1 MSEQT
6 DVRETLHQYALSAP
20 KTSGVYL
27 WRDEK
32 DIVIYVG
39 KAKSLKNRLSSYFA
53 SKRDIKTRILVSRAR
68 RIEYIQTDN
77 EYEAL
82 LLENN
87 LIKKY
92 KPRYNINLKDG
103 KTYPVL
109 KITNERYP
117 RLYRTRRIQN
127 DGARYFGPFPN
138 VPAVDDFLSLVK
150 RTYTLRQCK
159 RLKKREP
166 CLYFHIGRCSAP
178 CADKIAESDYQKE
191 IDEIALLLEGDLKK
205 PLAELTEKMKAA
217 AAAREFEKAARIRD
231 GMQAVQALRG
241 QNSVEDM
248 DPEARDYIGWA
259 AEGALVTFTVFKMRG
274 GKVVGRDLYRTESL
288 KDESE
293 VLPEF
298 LIAYYTDPKQI
309 PPHIFVCAGQEYELA
324 EQWFADRLGVKV
336 TITAIPLEER
346 KQASGTEADTENHT
360 TMSKNSYRTEGRLG
374 TDISKTLPEGAATMD
389 SIQTTAPVVAEKA
402 PIYGDVIY
410 DTVTPDQAATTPTS
424 GSASEVAASKQA
436 AASDSADRLDVS
448 NQTADISDSVNRRSV
463 PDRSMAPRLPP
474 AVLRRHKAA
483 LAMAQFNAKEDAA
496 RRLKELGDFPAL
508 EELQKLLSLDHP
520 PHRIEGFDIA
530 HLHGKYTVASLI
542 SFKDGNPDKK
552 NYRIF
557 RLRTTD
563 GIIDDY
569 ASMRE
574 AVARRYTR
582 LLNEAAELPDLI
594 MIDGGIGQVNAAKAV
609 LDALELD
616 IPLVGLAEKNEELYR
631 PHNNTPIVLP
641 RRSAALR
648 VLQRVRDE
656 THRFANTRNNR
667 LRSKEELH
675 LQFEQLPYIGEKR
688 AARLLRSFS
697 SIEKLAAASVETA
710 AAAARITQTQAEE
723 VIAAARKAAAQS
735 PSL

>member
-1 MSEQT
+1 MSEQA
-6 DVRETLHQYALSAP
+6 DVREALHQYALSAP

-138 VPAVDDFLSLVK
+138 VPAVDDFLSLIK

-178 CADKIAESDYQKE
+178 CADKISETDYRKD

-231 GMQAVQALRG
+231 GMQAVRALRG

-259 AEGALVTFTVFKMRG
+259 AEGALITFTVFKMRG

-288 KDESE
+288 KDEAE

-298 LIAYYTDPKQI
+298 LIAYYTDPKQT

-324 EQWFADRLGVKV
+324 EQWFADKLGVKV

-346 KQASGTEADTENHT
+346 KQAAETDRDTKNRTAVNEHPYTIDNTETAAAE
-360 TMSKNSYRTEGRLG
+360 
-374 TDISKTLPEGAATMD
+374 KTPVYGAA
-389 SIQTTAPVVAEKA
+389 I
-402 PIYGDVIY
+402 
-410 DTVTPDQAATTPTS
+410 
-424 GSASEVAASKQA
+424 
-436 AASDSADRLDVS
+436 
-448 NQTADISDSVNRRSV
+448 
-463 PDRSMAPRLPP
+463 
-474 AVLRRHKAA
+474 LRRHRAA

-496 RRLKELGDFPAL
+496 RRIKELGDFPAL
-508 EELQKLLSLDHP
+508 EELQKILSLDRP

-631 PHNNTPIVLP
+631 PHINKPIVLP

-675 LQFEQLPYIGEKR
+675 LQFEQLPHIGEKR

-697 SIEKLAAASVETA
+697 SIEKLAAASVEA
-710 AAAARITQTQAEE
+710 AAAAVGITQAQAEE
-723 VIAAARKAAAQS
+723 VIAAARKAAARTA
-735 PSL
+735 L

>member
-6 DVRETLHQYALSAP
+6 DVRESLHQYALSAP

-53 SKRDIKTRILVSRAR
+53 SRRDIKTRILVSRAR

-117 RLYRTRRIQN
+117 RIYRTRRIQN

-138 VPAVDDFLSLVK
+138 VPAIDDFLSLVK
-150 RTYTLRQCK
+150 RTYGLRQCK
-159 RLKKREP
+159 HLKKREP

-178 CADKIAESDYQKE
+178 CADKISESDYQKD

-231 GMQAVQALRG
+231 GMEAVRALRG
-241 QNSVEDM
+241 QNAVEDM

-259 AEGALVTFTVFKMRG
+259 AEGALITFTVFKMRG

-288 KDESE
+288 KNEAE

-324 EQWFADRLGVKV
+324 EQWFADQLGVKV
-336 TITAIPLEER
+336 TITALPLDGQKHHHE
-346 KQASGTEADTENHT
+346 TNT
-360 TMSKNSYRTEGRLG
+360 
-374 TDISKTLPEGAATMD
+374 
-389 SIQTTAPVVAEKA
+389 
-402 PIYGDVIY
+402 
-410 DTVTPDQAATTPTS
+410 
-424 GSASEVAASKQA
+424 A
-436 AASDSADRLDVS
+436 AASVPSNTAVPVAAEKTPVYAARIADTTGTPDRAESADTTDAAAAMS
-448 NQTADISDSVNRRSV
+448 
-463 PDRSMAPRLPP
+463 P
-474 AVLRRHKAA
+474 AILRRHKAA
-483 LAMAQFNAKEDAA
+483 LAMAQFNAKEDAT
-496 RRLKELGDFPAL
+496 RRIKELGDFPAL
-508 EELQKLLSLDHP
+508 EELQKILSLDRP

-631 PHNNTPIVLP
+631 PHINKPIVLP

-675 LQFEQLPYIGEKR
+675 LQFEQLPHIGEKR

-697 SIEKLAAASVETA
+697 SIEKLAAASPEA
-710 AAAARITQTQAEE
+710 AAAAAGITQAQAAE
-723 VIAAARKAAAQS
+723 VIDAARKTALKNA
-735 PSL
+735 L

>member
-6 DVRETLHQYALSAP
+6 DVREALHQYALSAP

-27 WRDEK
+27 WRDDK

-53 SKRDIKTRILVSRAR
+53 SRRDIKTRILVSRAR
-68 RIEYIQTDN
+68 RLEYIQTDN

-117 RLYRTRRIQN
+117 RLYRTRRVQN

-138 VPAVDDFLSLVK
+138 VSALDDFLSLVK
-150 RTYTLRQCK
+150 RSYTLRQCK
-159 RLKKREP
+159 RLKKQEP

-178 CADKIAESDYQKE
+178 CAGKISEQDYQRD
-191 IDEIALLLEGDLKK
+191 IDEIALLLEGDFVQ
-205 PLAELTEKMKAA
+205 PLAELKNKMQAA
-217 AAAREFEKAARIRD
+217 AVAREFEKAARIRD
-231 GMQAVQALRG
+231 GIQAVQVLRG
-241 QNSVEDM
+241 QNTVEDM

-259 AEGALVTFTVFKMRG
+259 AEGALITFTVFKMRG

-298 LIAYYTDPKQI
+298 LIAYYTDPQQI
-309 PPHIFVCAGQEYELA
+309 PPHIFVFSGQGHELA
-324 EQWFADRLGVKV
+324 EQWFADRFGVQV
-336 TITAIPLEER
+336 VITAIPLEE
-346 KQASGTEADTENHT
+346 KPASSNTDEAYSD
-360 TMSKNSYRTEGRLG
+360 
-374 TDISKTLPEGAATMD
+374 PE
-389 SIQTTAPVVAEKA
+389 AE
-402 PIYGDVIY
+402 PHSNYG
-410 DTVTPDQAATTPTS
+410 
-424 GSASEVAASKQA
+424 
-436 AASDSADRLDVS
+436 AASDALEAAEPHLNYGVVAD
-448 NQTADISDSVNRRSV
+448 TAEKSSGNE
-463 PDRSMAPRLPP
+463 PP
-474 AVLRRHKAA
+474 SLHEHLAAMPSSVLRRHRAA
-483 LAMAQFNAKEDAA
+483 LAMARFNAKEDAA
-496 RRLKELGDFPAL
+496 RRLKELGDFPAV
-508 EELQKLLSLDHP
+508 EELQKVLGLEHP
-520 PHRIEGFDIA
+520 PRRIEGFDIA

-557 RLRTTD
+557 RLRKTD

-569 ASMRE
+569 TSMRE

-582 LLNEAAELPDLI
+582 LVNEGAELPDLI
-594 MIDGGIGQVNAAKAV
+594 MIDGGIGQVNAAKSI

-631 PHNNTPIVLP
+631 PHVNRPIVLP

-648 VLQRVRDE
+648 LLQRVRDE

-667 LRSKEELH
+667 LRSKESLH
-675 LQFEQLPYIGEKR
+675 LVFEQLPHIGAKR
-688 AARLLRSFS
+688 AAVLLRSFS
-697 SIEKLAAASVETA
+697 SIEKLAAASAEAVA
-710 AAAARITQTQAEE
+710 SALKITPAQAEE
-723 VIAAARKAAAQS
+723 VIAAAGKYMNGT
-735 PSL
+735 L

>member
-1 MSEQT
+1 MSEQA
-6 DVRETLHQYALSAP
+6 DVREALHQYALSAP

-138 VPAVDDFLSLVK
+138 VPAVDDFLSLIK

-178 CADKIAESDYQKE
+178 CADKISETDYRKD

-231 GMQAVQALRG
+231 GMQAVRALRG

-259 AEGALVTFTVFKMRG
+259 AEGALITFTVFKMRG

-288 KDESE
+288 KDEAE

-336 TITAIPLEER
+336 TITAIPLEDR
-346 KQASGTEADTENHT
+346 KQASATDTESPTAVNEHSYHIDNTEAAAAEKTPVYGAVTPDEADTT
-360 TMSKNSYRTEGRLG
+360 
-374 TDISKTLPEGAATMD
+374 
-389 SIQTTAPVVAEKA
+389 PVS
-402 PIYGDVIY
+402 D
-410 DTVTPDQAATTPTS
+410 
-424 GSASEVAASKQA
+424 SASEPEVSKQTA
-436 AASDSADRLDVS
+436 ATSNTAGRSEVPERSAADRLPP
-448 NQTADISDSVNRRSV
+448 SV
-463 PDRSMAPRLPP
+463 LW
-474 AVLRRHKAA
+474 RHKAA

-496 RRLKELGDFPAL
+496 RRVKELGDFPAL
-508 EELQKLLSLDHP
+508 EELQKILSLDRP

-631 PHNNTPIVLP
+631 PHINKPIVLP

-675 LQFEQLPYIGEKR
+675 LQFEQLPHIGEKR

-697 SIEKLAAASVETA
+697 SIEKLAAASVEAA
-710 AAAARITQTQAEE
+710 AAAARITQAQAEE
-723 VIAAARKAAAQS
+723 VIAAARKTAARPA
-735 PSL
+735 L

>member
-1 MSEQT
+1 MSEQA
-6 DVRETLHQYALSAP
+6 DVREALHQYALSAP

-53 SKRDIKTRILVSRAR
+53 SRRDIKTRILVSRAR

-138 VPAVDDFLSLVK
+138 VPAIDDFLSLVK
-150 RTYTLRQCK
+150 RTYGLRQCK

-178 CADKIAESDYQKE
+178 CADKISESDYRKD

-231 GMQAVQALRG
+231 GMQAVRALRG
-241 QNSVEDM
+241 QNTVEDM

-259 AEGALVTFTVFKMRG
+259 AEGALITFTVFKMRG

-288 KDESE
+288 KDEAE

-324 EQWFADRLGVKV
+324 EQWFADKLGVNV
-336 TITAIPLEER
+336 TITAIPLDGQKPR
-346 KQASGTEADTENHT
+346 HEADA
-360 TMSKNSYRTEGRLG
+360 
-374 TDISKTLPEGAATMD
+374 D
-389 SIQTTAPVVAEKA
+389 
-402 PIYGDVIY
+402 
-410 DTVTPDQAATTPTS
+410 
-424 GSASEVAASKQA
+424 A
-436 AASDSADRLDVS
+436 AASVPGKTAVPVAAEKTPVYAADTTDTIDVP
-448 NQTADISDSVNRRSV
+448 NTAYATAA
-463 PDRSMAPRLPP
+463 MPP
-474 AVLRRHKAA
+474 AILRRHRAA
-483 LAMAQFNAKEDAA
+483 LEMAQFNAKEDAA
-496 RRLKELGDFPAL
+496 RRIKELGDFPAL
-508 EELQKLLSLDHP
+508 EELQKILSLDRP

-563 GIIDDY
+563 GVIDDY

-631 PHNNTPIVLP
+631 PHINKPIVLP

-675 LQFEQLPYIGEKR
+675 LQFEQLPHIGEKR

-697 SIEKLAAASVETA
+697 SIEKLAAASPEAA
-710 AAAARITQTQAEE
+710 AAAARITQAQAQE
-723 VIAAARKAAAQS
+723 VIAAARKATVRTA
-735 PSL
+735 L

>member
-6 DVRETLHQYALSAP
+6 DVREALHQYALSAP

-27 WRDEK
+27 WRDDK

-53 SKRDIKTRILVSRAR
+53 SRRDIKTRILVSRAR
-68 RIEYIQTDN
+68 RLEYIQTDN

-117 RLYRTRRIQN
+117 RLYRTRRVQN

-138 VPAVDDFLSLVK
+138 VSALDDFLSLVK
-150 RTYTLRQCK
+150 RSYTLRQCK
-159 RLKKREP
+159 RLKKQEP

-178 CADKIAESDYQKE
+178 CAGKISEQDYQRD
-191 IDEIALLLEGDLKK
+191 IDEIALLLEGDFVQ
-205 PLAELTEKMKAA
+205 PLADLKNKMQAA

-231 GMQAVQALRG
+231 GIQAVQVLRG
-241 QNSVEDM
+241 QNTVEDM

-259 AEGALVTFTVFKMRG
+259 AEGALITFTVFKMRG

-298 LIAYYTDPKQI
+298 LIAYYTDPQQI
-309 PPHIFVCAGQEYELA
+309 PPHIFVFSGQGHELA
-324 EQWFADRLGVKV
+324 EQWFADRFGVQV
-336 TITAIPLEER
+336 VITAIPLEE
-346 KQASGTEADTENHT
+346 K
-360 TMSKNSYRTEGRLG
+360 
-374 TDISKTLPEGAATMD
+374 P
-389 SIQTTAPVVAEKA
+389 
-402 PIYGDVIY
+402 
-410 DTVTPDQAATTPTS
+410 
-424 GSASEVAASKQA
+424 AASNTNEA
-436 AASDSADRLDVS
+436 YSDPEAEPHSNYEAASDALEAAEPHLNYGAVAD
-448 NQTADISDSVNRRSV
+448 TAEKSSGNE
-463 PDRSMAPRLPP
+463 PP
-474 AVLRRHKAA
+474 SLHEHLAAMPSSVLRRHRAA
-483 LAMAQFNAKEDAA
+483 LAMARFNAKEDAA
-496 RRLKELGDFPAL
+496 RRLKELGDFPAV
-508 EELQKLLSLDHP
+508 EELQKVLGLEHP
-520 PHRIEGFDIA
+520 PRRIEGFDIA

-557 RLRTTD
+557 RLRKTD

-582 LLNEAAELPDLI
+582 LVNEGAELPDLI
-594 MIDGGIGQVNAAKAV
+594 MIDGGIGQVNAAKSI

-631 PHNNTPIVLP
+631 PHVNRPIVLP

-648 VLQRVRDE
+648 LLQRVRDE

-667 LRSKEELH
+667 LRSKESLH
-675 LQFEQLPYIGEKR
+675 LVFEQLPHIGAKR
-688 AARLLRSFS
+688 AAVLLRSFS
-697 SIEKLAAASVETA
+697 SIEKLAAASAEAVA
-710 AAAARITQTQAEE
+710 SALKITPEQAEE
-723 VIAAARKAAAQS
+723 VIAAAGKYMNGT
-735 PSL
+735 L

>member
-1 MSEQT
+1 MSEQA
-6 DVRETLHQYALSAP
+6 DVREALHQYALSAP

-138 VPAVDDFLSLVK
+138 VPAVDDFLSLIK

-178 CADKIAESDYQKE
+178 CADKISETDYRKD

-231 GMQAVQALRG
+231 GMQAVRALRG

-259 AEGALVTFTVFKMRG
+259 AEGALITFTVFKMRG

-288 KDESE
+288 KDEVE

-346 KQASGTEADTENHT
+346 KQASDDTTADSIEETE
-360 TMSKNSYRTEGRLG
+360 SV
-374 TDISKTLPEGAATMD
+374 AATTD
-389 SIQTTAPVVAEKA
+389 FIQTTALVAAEKT
-402 PIYGDVIY
+402 PVYG
-410 DTVTPDQAATTPTS
+410 AA
-424 GSASEVAASKQA
+424 
-436 AASDSADRLDVS
+436 
-448 NQTADISDSVNRRSV
+448 I
-463 PDRSMAPRLPP
+463 
-474 AVLRRHKAA
+474 LRRHKAA

-496 RRLKELGDFPAL
+496 RRVKELGDFPAL
-508 EELQKLLSLDHP
+508 EELQKILSLDRP

-631 PHNNTPIVLP
+631 PHINKPIVLP

-675 LQFEQLPYIGEKR
+675 LQFEQLPHIGEKR

-697 SIEKLAAASVETA
+697 SIEKLAAASVEAA
-710 AAAARITQTQAEE
+710 AAAARITQAQAEE
-723 VIAAARKAAAQS
+723 VIAAARKATAR
-735 PSL
+735 PVL

>member
-1 MSEQT
+1 MSEQA
-6 DVRETLHQYALSAP
+6 DVREALHQYALSAP

-53 SKRDIKTRILVSRAR
+53 SRRDIKTRILVSRAR

-138 VPAVDDFLSLVK
+138 VPAIDDFLSLVK
-150 RTYTLRQCK
+150 RTYGLRQCK

-178 CADKIAESDYQKE
+178 CADKISESDYRKD

-231 GMQAVQALRG
+231 GMQAVRALRG
-241 QNSVEDM
+241 QNTVEDM

-259 AEGALVTFTVFKMRG
+259 AEGALITFTVFKMRG

-288 KDESE
+288 KDEAE

-324 EQWFADRLGVKV
+324 EQWFADKLGVNV
-336 TITAIPLEER
+336 TITAIPLDGQKPR
-346 KQASGTEADTENHT
+346 HEADA
-360 TMSKNSYRTEGRLG
+360 
-374 TDISKTLPEGAATMD
+374 D
-389 SIQTTAPVVAEKA
+389 
-402 PIYGDVIY
+402 
-410 DTVTPDQAATTPTS
+410 
-424 GSASEVAASKQA
+424 A
-436 AASDSADRLDVS
+436 AASVPGKTAVPVAAEKTPVYAADTTDTIDVP
-448 NQTADISDSVNRRSV
+448 NTAYATAA
-463 PDRSMAPRLPP
+463 MPP
-474 AVLRRHKAA
+474 AILRRHRAA
-483 LAMAQFNAKEDAA
+483 LEMAQFNAKEDAA
-496 RRLKELGDFPAL
+496 RRIKELGDFPAL
-508 EELQKLLSLDHP
+508 EELQKILSLARP

-563 GIIDDY
+563 GVIDDY

-631 PHNNTPIVLP
+631 PHINKPIVLP

-675 LQFEQLPYIGEKR
+675 LQFEQLPHIGKKR
-688 AARLLRSFS
+688 ATRLLRSFS
-697 SIEKLAAASVETA
+697 SIEKLAAASPEA
-710 AAAARITQTQAEE
+710 AAAAAGITQAQAKE
-723 VIAAARKAAAQS
+723 VIDAARKTTARTT
-735 PSL
+735 L

>member
-1 MSEQT
+1 MSEQA
-6 DVRETLHQYALSAP
+6 DVREALHQYALSAP

-138 VPAVDDFLSLVK
+138 VPAVDDFLSLIK

-178 CADKIAESDYQKE
+178 CADKISETDYRKD

-231 GMQAVQALRG
+231 GMQAVRALRG

-259 AEGALVTFTVFKMRG
+259 AEGALITFTVFKMRG

-288 KDESE
+288 KDEAE

-336 TITAIPLEER
+336 TITAIPLEDR
-346 KQASGTEADTENHT
+346 KQAAETDSDTENRTTVNEHSYHIDNTEAAAAEKTPVYGAVTPDEADTT
-360 TMSKNSYRTEGRLG
+360 
-374 TDISKTLPEGAATMD
+374 
-389 SIQTTAPVVAEKA
+389 PV
-402 PIYGDVIY
+402 
-410 DTVTPDQAATTPTS
+410 S
-424 GSASEVAASKQA
+424 GSASEPETAKQTAASSNSVDRSEIPERSA
-436 AASDSADRLDVS
+436 ADRL
-448 NQTADISDSVNRRSV
+448 
-463 PDRSMAPRLPP
+463 PP
-474 AVLRRHKAA
+474 SVLRRHKAA

-496 RRLKELGDFPAL
+496 RRVKELGDFPAL
-508 EELQKLLSLDHP
+508 EELQKILSLDRP

-631 PHNNTPIVLP
+631 PHINKPIVLP

-675 LQFEQLPYIGEKR
+675 LQFEQLPHIGEKR

-697 SIEKLAAASVETA
+697 SIEKLAAASVEAA
-710 AAAARITQTQAEE
+710 AAAARITQAQAEE
-723 VIAAARKAAAQS
+723 VIAAARKTALKNA
-735 PSL
+735 L

>member
-1 MSEQT
+1 MSEQA
-6 DVRETLHQYALSAP
+6 DVREALHQYALSAP

-138 VPAVDDFLSLVK
+138 VPAVDDFLSLIK

-178 CADKIAESDYQKE
+178 CADKISETDYRKD

-231 GMQAVQALRG
+231 GMQAVRALRG

-259 AEGALVTFTVFKMRG
+259 AEGALITFTVFKMRG

-288 KDESE
+288 KDEAE

-346 KQASGTEADTENHT
+346 KQAAATDTESLTAVNEHSYRIDNTEAAAAEKTPVYGAVTPDEADTT
-360 TMSKNSYRTEGRLG
+360 
-374 TDISKTLPEGAATMD
+374 
-389 SIQTTAPVVAEKA
+389 PVS
-402 PIYGDVIY
+402 DR
-410 DTVTPDQAATTPTS
+410 
-424 GSASEVAASKQA
+424 ASEPETAKQTAASSNSVDRSEIPERSA
-436 AASDSADRLDVS
+436 ADRL
-448 NQTADISDSVNRRSV
+448 
-463 PDRSMAPRLPP
+463 PP
-474 AVLRRHKAA
+474 SVLRRHKAA

-496 RRLKELGDFPAL
+496 RRVKELGDFPAL
-508 EELQKLLSLDHP
+508 EELQKILSLDRP

-631 PHNNTPIVLP
+631 PHINKPIVLP

-675 LQFEQLPYIGEKR
+675 LQFEQLPHIGEKR

-697 SIEKLAAASVETA
+697 SIEKLAAASVEA
-710 AAAARITQTQAEE
+710 AAATARITQAQAEE
-723 VIAAARKAAAQS
+723 VIAAARKTALKNA
-735 PSL
+735 L

>member
-1 MSEQT
+1 MSEQA
-6 DVRETLHQYALSAP
+6 DVREALHQYALSAP

-138 VPAVDDFLSLVK
+138 VPAVDDFLSLIK

-178 CADKIAESDYQKE
+178 CADKISETDYRKD

-231 GMQAVQALRG
+231 GMQAVRALRG

-259 AEGALVTFTVFKMRG
+259 AEGALITFTVFKMRG

-288 KDESE
+288 KDEAE

-336 TITAIPLEER
+336 TITAIPLEDR
-346 KQASGTEADTENHT
+346 KQASD
-360 TMSKNSYRTEGRLG
+360 
-374 TDISKTLPEGAATMD
+374 D
-389 SIQTTAPVVAEKA
+389 TTAASIEKTES
-402 PIYGDVIY
+402 V
-410 DTVTPDQAATTPTS
+410 AATTDFIKTT
-424 GSASEVAASKQA
+424 ALVAAEKTPVYGA
-436 AASDSADRLDVS
+436 A
-448 NQTADISDSVNRRSV
+448 I
-463 PDRSMAPRLPP
+463 
-474 AVLRRHKAA
+474 LRRHKAA
-483 LAMAQFNAKEDAA
+483 LAMAQFNAKEDAV
-496 RRLKELGDFPAL
+496 RRVKELGDFPAL
-508 EELQKLLSLDHP
+508 EELQKILSLDRP

-631 PHNNTPIVLP
+631 PHINKPIVLP

-675 LQFEQLPYIGEKR
+675 LQFEQLPHIGEKR
-688 AARLLRSFS
+688 AERLLRSFS
-697 SIEKLAAASVETA
+697 SIEKLAAASPEA
-710 AAAARITQTQAEE
+710 AAAAAGITQAQAEE
-723 VIAAARKAAAQS
+723 VIDAARKIALKNA
-735 PSL
+735 L

>member
-1 MSEQT
+1 MSEQA
-6 DVRETLHQYALSAP
+6 DVREALHQYALSAP

-32 DIVIYVG
+32 DIVIYIG

-117 RLYRTRRIQN
+117 RLFRTRRIQN

-138 VPAVDDFLSLVK
+138 VPAVDDFLSLIK

-178 CADKIAESDYQKE
+178 CADKISETDYRKD

-231 GMQAVQALRG
+231 GMQAVRALRG

-259 AEGALVTFTVFKMRG
+259 AEGALITFTVFKMRG

-288 KDESE
+288 KDEAE

-298 LIAYYTDPKQI
+298 FIAYYTDPKQI

-336 TITAIPLEER
+336 TITAIPLEDR
-346 KQASGTEADTENHT
+346 KQASDDTIAASIEETESVA
-360 TMSKNSYRTEGRLG
+360 
-374 TDISKTLPEGAATMD
+374 
-389 SIQTTAPVVAEKA
+389 AEKT
-402 PIYGDVIY
+402 PVYG
-410 DTVTPDQAATTPTS
+410 
-424 GSASEVAASKQA
+424 
-436 AASDSADRLDVS
+436 
-448 NQTADISDSVNRRSV
+448 TAI
-463 PDRSMAPRLPP
+463 
-474 AVLRRHKAA
+474 LRRHKAA

-496 RRLKELGDFPAL
+496 RRVKELGDFPAL
-508 EELQKLLSLDHP
+508 EELQKILSLDRP

-594 MIDGGIGQVNAAKAV
+594 MIDGGIGQVNAAKAI

-631 PHNNTPIVLP
+631 PHINKPIILP

-675 LQFEQLPYIGEKR
+675 LRFEQLPHIGEKR

-697 SIEKLAAASVETA
+697 SIEKLAAASVEA
-710 AAAARITQTQAEE
+710 AAVAARITQAQAEE
-723 VIAAARKAAAQS
+723 VIAAARKAAAR
-735 PSL
+735 PVL

>member
-1 MSEQT
+1 MSDVFALNMLSIDIAIAGRSQYYPYGMSEQA
-6 DVRETLHQYALSAP
+6 DVREALHQYALSAP

-53 SKRDIKTRILVSRAR
+53 SRRDIKTRILVSRAR

-117 RLYRTRRIQN
+117 RIYRTRRIQN

-138 VPAVDDFLSLVK
+138 VPAIDDFLSLVK
-150 RTYTLRQCK
+150 RTYGLRQCK

-178 CADKIAESDYQKE
+178 CADKISESDYRKD

-231 GMQAVQALRG
+231 GMEAVRALRG
-241 QNSVEDM
+241 QNTVEDM
-248 DPEARDYIGWA
+248 DPESRDYIGWA
-259 AEGALVTFTVFKMRG
+259 AEGALITFTVFKMRG

-288 KDESE
+288 KDEAE

-298 LIAYYTDPKQI
+298 LSAYYTDPKQI

-324 EQWFADRLGVKV
+324 EQWFADKLGVKV
-336 TITAIPLEER
+336 TITAIPLEGQKSRHDADTAVASVPGKTAVSVAAEKTPVYAADTTDLPDTADAATVDNKDLPDVPER
-346 KQASGTEADTENHT
+346 IVKVTDNTASGGITSLNTARTAT
-360 TMSKNSYRTEGRLG
+360 AAMS
-374 TDISKTLPEGAATMD
+374 
-389 SIQTTAPVVAEKA
+389 
-402 PIYGDVIY
+402 
-410 DTVTPDQAATTPTS
+410 
-424 GSASEVAASKQA
+424 
-436 AASDSADRLDVS
+436 
-448 NQTADISDSVNRRSV
+448 
-463 PDRSMAPRLPP
+463 P
-474 AVLRRHKAA
+474 AILRRHKAA
-483 LAMAQFNAKEDAA
+483 LAMAQFNAKEDAS
-496 RRLKELGDFPAL
+496 RRIKELGDFPAL
-508 EELQKLLSLDHP
+508 EELQKILSLDRP

-557 RLRTTD
+557 RLRTTN

-631 PHNNTPIVLP
+631 PHINKPIVLP

-675 LQFEQLPYIGEKR
+675 LRFEQLPHIGEKR

-697 SIEKLAAASVETA
+697 SIEKLTAASPEA
-710 AAAARITQTQAEE
+710 AAAAAGITQAQAEE
-723 VIAAARKAAAQS
+723 VIDAARKATAHTD
-735 PSL
+735 L

>member
-1 MSEQT
+1 MSEQA
-6 DVRETLHQYALSAP
+6 DVREALHQYALSAP

-138 VPAVDDFLSLVK
+138 VPAVDDFLSLIK

-178 CADKIAESDYQKE
+178 CADKISETDYRKD

-231 GMQAVQALRG
+231 GMQAVRALRG

-259 AEGALVTFTVFKMRG
+259 AEGALITFTVFKMRG

-288 KDESE
+288 KDEAE

-336 TITAIPLEER
+336 TITAIPLEDR
-346 KQASGTEADTENHT
+346 RQAAATDTESPTAVNEHSYHIDNTEAAAAEKTPVYGAVTPDEADTV
-360 TMSKNSYRTEGRLG
+360 
-374 TDISKTLPEGAATMD
+374 
-389 SIQTTAPVVAEKA
+389 PV
-402 PIYGDVIY
+402 
-410 DTVTPDQAATTPTS
+410 S
-424 GSASEVAASKQA
+424 GSAREPETAKQTAASSNSVDRSEIPERSA
-436 AASDSADRLDVS
+436 ADRL
-448 NQTADISDSVNRRSV
+448 
-463 PDRSMAPRLPP
+463 PP
-474 AVLRRHKAA
+474 SVLRRHKAA

-496 RRLKELGDFPAL
+496 RRVKELGDFPAL
-508 EELQKLLSLDHP
+508 EELQKILSLDRP

-631 PHNNTPIVLP
+631 PHINKPIVLP

-675 LQFEQLPYIGEKR
+675 LQFEQLPHIGEKR

-697 SIEKLAAASVETA
+697 SIEKLAAASVEAA
-710 AAAARITQTQAEE
+710 AAAARITQAQAEE
-723 VIAAARKAAAQS
+723 VIAAARKTALKNA
-735 PSL
+735 L

>member
-1 MSEQT
+1 MSEQA
-6 DVRETLHQYALSAP
+6 DVREALHQYALSAP

-138 VPAVDDFLSLVK
+138 VPAVDDFLSLIK

-178 CADKIAESDYQKE
+178 CAEKISETDYRKD
-191 IDEIALLLEGDLKK
+191 IDEIALLLEGDVKK

-231 GMQAVQALRG
+231 GMQAVRALRG

-248 DPEARDYIGWA
+248 DPESRDYIGWA
-259 AEGALVTFTVFKMRG
+259 AEGALITFTVFKMRG

-309 PPHIFVCAGQEYELA
+309 PPHIFVSAGQEYELA

-336 TITAIPLEER
+336 TITAIPLEDR
-346 KQASGTEADTENHT
+346 KQASATDMESLTAVNEHSYHIDNTEA
-360 TMSKNSYRTEGRLG
+360 
-374 TDISKTLPEGAATMD
+374 A
-389 SIQTTAPVVAEKA
+389 VAEKT
-402 PIYGDVIY
+402 PVYGA
-410 DTVTPDQAATTPTS
+410 VTPDEAATTPVS
-424 GSASEVAASKQA
+424 GSASEPEISKQTA
-436 AASDSADRLDVS
+436 ADRLS
-448 NQTADISDSVNRRSV
+448 PS
-463 PDRSMAPRLPP
+463 
-474 AVLRRHKAA
+474 VLRRHKAA
-483 LAMAQFNAKEDAA
+483 LAMAQFNAKEDVA
-496 RRLKELGDFPAL
+496 RRVKELGDFPAL
-508 EELQKLLSLDHP
+508 EELQKILSLDRP

-631 PHNNTPIVLP
+631 PHINKPIVLP

-675 LQFEQLPYIGEKR
+675 LRFEELPHIGEKR

-697 SIEKLAAASVETA
+697 SIEKLAAASVEA
-710 AAAARITQTQAEE
+710 AAAAAGITQAQAEE
-723 VIAAARKAAAQS
+723 VIAAAREVSGHGSARV
-735 PSL
+735 

>member
-1 MSEQT
+1 MSEQA
-6 DVRETLHQYALSAP
+6 DVREALHQYALSAP

-32 DIVIYVG
+32 DIVIYIG

-117 RLYRTRRIQN
+117 RLFRTRRIQN

-138 VPAVDDFLSLVK
+138 VPAVDDFLSLIK

-178 CADKIAESDYQKE
+178 CADKISETDYRKD

-231 GMQAVQALRG
+231 GMQAVRALRG

-259 AEGALVTFTVFKMRG
+259 AEGALITFTVFKMRG

-288 KDESE
+288 KDEAE

-298 LIAYYTDPKQI
+298 LIAYYTDPKQT

-336 TITAIPLEER
+336 TITAIPLEDR
-346 KQASGTEADTENHT
+346 KQASDDTIAASIEETESVA
-360 TMSKNSYRTEGRLG
+360 
-374 TDISKTLPEGAATMD
+374 
-389 SIQTTAPVVAEKA
+389 AEKT
-402 PIYGDVIY
+402 PVYG
-410 DTVTPDQAATTPTS
+410 
-424 GSASEVAASKQA
+424 
-436 AASDSADRLDVS
+436 
-448 NQTADISDSVNRRSV
+448 TAI
-463 PDRSMAPRLPP
+463 
-474 AVLRRHKAA
+474 LRRHKAA

-496 RRLKELGDFPAL
+496 RRVKELGDFPAL
-508 EELQKLLSLDHP
+508 EELQKILSLDRP

-594 MIDGGIGQVNAAKAV
+594 MIDGGIGQVNAAKAI

-631 PHNNTPIVLP
+631 PHINKPIILP

-675 LQFEQLPYIGEKR
+675 LQFEQLPHIGEKR

-697 SIEKLAAASVETA
+697 SIEKLAAASVEAA
-710 AAAARITQTQAEE
+710 AAAARITQAQAEE
-723 VIAAARKAAAQS
+723 VIAAARKAAAR
-735 PSL
+735 PVL

>member
-1 MSEQT
+1 MSEQA
-6 DVRETLHQYALSAP
+6 DVREALHQYALSAP

-138 VPAVDDFLSLVK
+138 VPAVDDFLSLIK

-178 CADKIAESDYQKE
+178 CADKISETDYRKD

-231 GMQAVQALRG
+231 GMQAVRALRG

-259 AEGALVTFTVFKMRG
+259 AEGALITFTVFKMRG

-288 KDESE
+288 KDEAE

-346 KQASGTEADTENHT
+346 KQAAATDTESLTAVNEHAYHIDNTEAAAAE
-360 TMSKNSYRTEGRLG
+360 
-374 TDISKTLPEGAATMD
+374 KTPVYGAA
-389 SIQTTAPVVAEKA
+389 I
-402 PIYGDVIY
+402 
-410 DTVTPDQAATTPTS
+410 
-424 GSASEVAASKQA
+424 
-436 AASDSADRLDVS
+436 
-448 NQTADISDSVNRRSV
+448 
-463 PDRSMAPRLPP
+463 
-474 AVLRRHKAA
+474 LRRHKAA

-496 RRLKELGDFPAL
+496 RRIKELGDFPAL
-508 EELQKLLSLDHP
+508 EELQKILSLDRP

-631 PHNNTPIVLP
+631 PHINKPIVLP

-675 LQFEQLPYIGEKR
+675 LQFEQLPHIGEKR

-697 SIEKLAAASVETA
+697 SIEKLAAASVEAA
-710 AAAARITQTQAEE
+710 AAAARITQAQAEE
-723 VIAAARKAAAQS
+723 VIAAARKTAARPA
-735 PSL
+735 L

>member
-1 MSEQT
+1 MSEQA
-6 DVRETLHQYALSAP
+6 DVREALHQYALSAP

-117 RLYRTRRIQN
+117 RLYRTRRIQS

-138 VPAVDDFLSLVK
+138 VPAVDDFLSLIK

-178 CADKIAESDYQKE
+178 CADKISETDYRKD

-231 GMQAVQALRG
+231 GMQAVRALRD

-259 AEGALVTFTVFKMRG
+259 AEGALITFTVFKMRG

-288 KDESE
+288 KDEAE

-346 KQASGTEADTENHT
+346 KQAAATDTESLTAVNEHSYHIDNTETAAAEKTPVYGAVTPDEADTT
-360 TMSKNSYRTEGRLG
+360 
-374 TDISKTLPEGAATMD
+374 
-389 SIQTTAPVVAEKA
+389 PV
-402 PIYGDVIY
+402 
-410 DTVTPDQAATTPTS
+410 S
-424 GSASEVAASKQA
+424 GSASEPEALK
-436 AASDSADRLDVS
+436 
-448 NQTADISDSVNRRSV
+448 QTAATSNSV
-463 PDRSMAPRLPP
+463 DRSEIPERSATDRLPP
-474 AVLRRHKAA
+474 SVLRRHKAA

-496 RRLKELGDFPAL
+496 RRVKELGDFPAL
-508 EELQKLLSLDHP
+508 EELQKILSLDRP

-631 PHNNTPIVLP
+631 PHINKPIVLP

-675 LQFEQLPYIGEKR
+675 LQFEQLPHIGEKR

-697 SIEKLAAASVETA
+697 SIEKLAAASVEAA
-710 AAAARITQTQAEE
+710 AAAARITQAQAEE
-723 VIAAARKAAAQS
+723 VIAAARKTALKNA
-735 PSL
+735 L

>member
-1 MSEQT
+1 MSEQA
-6 DVRETLHQYALSAP
+6 DVREALHQYALSAP

-138 VPAVDDFLSLVK
+138 VPAVDDFLSLIK

-178 CADKIAESDYQKE
+178 CADKISETDYRKD

-231 GMQAVQALRG
+231 GMQAVRALRG

-259 AEGALVTFTVFKMRG
+259 AEGALITFTVFKMRG

-288 KDESE
+288 KDEAE

-346 KQASGTEADTENHT
+346 KQAAATDTESLTAVNEHAYHIDNTEAAAAE
-360 TMSKNSYRTEGRLG
+360 
-374 TDISKTLPEGAATMD
+374 KTPVYGAA
-389 SIQTTAPVVAEKA
+389 I
-402 PIYGDVIY
+402 
-410 DTVTPDQAATTPTS
+410 
-424 GSASEVAASKQA
+424 
-436 AASDSADRLDVS
+436 
-448 NQTADISDSVNRRSV
+448 
-463 PDRSMAPRLPP
+463 
-474 AVLRRHKAA
+474 LRRHKAA

-496 RRLKELGDFPAL
+496 RRIKELGDFPAL
-508 EELQKLLSLDHP
+508 EELQKILSLDRP

-631 PHNNTPIVLP
+631 PHINKPIVLP

-675 LQFEQLPYIGEKR
+675 LQFEQLPHIGEKR

-697 SIEKLAAASVETA
+697 SIEKLAAASAEAA
-710 AAAARITQTQAEE
+710 AAAARITQAQAEE
-723 VIAAARKAAAQS
+723 VIAAARKTALKNA
-735 PSL
+735 L

>member
-1 MSEQT
+1 MSEQA
-6 DVRETLHQYALSAP
+6 DVREALHQYALSAP

-32 DIVIYVG
+32 DIVIYIG

-82 LLENN
+82 LLETN

-92 KPRYNINLKDG
+92 KTRYNINLKDG

-138 VPAVDDFLSLVK
+138 VPAVDDFLSLIK

-178 CADKIAESDYQKE
+178 CADKISETDYRKD

-231 GMQAVQALRG
+231 GMQAVRALRG

-259 AEGALVTFTVFKMRG
+259 AEGALITFTVFKMRG

-288 KDESE
+288 KDEAE

-298 LIAYYTDPKQI
+298 LIAYYTDPKQT

-336 TITAIPLEER
+336 TITAIPLEDR
-346 KQASGTEADTENHT
+346 KQASATDTESLTAVNEHSYNIDNTEAAVAE
-360 TMSKNSYRTEGRLG
+360 
-374 TDISKTLPEGAATMD
+374 KTPVYGAVTPDEAA
-389 SIQTTAPVVAEKA
+389 TAPV
-402 PIYGDVIY
+402 
-410 DTVTPDQAATTPTS
+410 
-424 GSASEVAASKQA
+424 
-436 AASDSADRLDVS
+436 SDSVDRRNVPERSAADRL
-448 NQTADISDSVNRRSV
+448 
-463 PDRSMAPRLPP
+463 PP
-474 AVLRRHKAA
+474 SVLRRHKAA

-496 RRLKELGDFPAL
+496 RRIKELGDFPAL
-508 EELQKLLSLDHP
+508 EELQKILSLDRP

-594 MIDGGIGQVNAAKAV
+594 MIDGGIGQVNAAKAI

-631 PHNNTPIVLP
+631 PHINKPIILP

-675 LQFEQLPYIGEKR
+675 LRFEQLPHIGEKR

-697 SIEKLAAASVETA
+697 SIEKLAAASVEAA
-710 AAAARITQTQAEE
+710 AAAARITQAQAEE
-723 VIAAARKAAAQS
+723 VIAAARKAAAR
-735 PSL
+735 PVL

>member
-1 MSEQT
+1 MSEQA
-6 DVRETLHQYALSAP
+6 DVREALHQYALSAP

-138 VPAVDDFLSLVK
+138 VPAVDDFLSLIK

-178 CADKIAESDYQKE
+178 CADKISETDYRKD

-231 GMQAVQALRG
+231 GMQAVRALRG

-259 AEGALVTFTVFKMRG
+259 AEGALITFTVFKMRG

-288 KDESE
+288 KDEAE

-298 LIAYYTDPKQI
+298 LIAYYTDPKQT

-336 TITAIPLEER
+336 TITAIPLEDR
-346 KQASGTEADTENHT
+346 KQASDDTTAASIKETE
-360 TMSKNSYRTEGRLG
+360 SV
-374 TDISKTLPEGAATMD
+374 AATTD
-389 SIQTTAPVVAEKA
+389 FIQTTALVAAEKT
-402 PIYGDVIY
+402 PVYG
-410 DTVTPDQAATTPTS
+410 AA
-424 GSASEVAASKQA
+424 
-436 AASDSADRLDVS
+436 
-448 NQTADISDSVNRRSV
+448 I
-463 PDRSMAPRLPP
+463 
-474 AVLRRHKAA
+474 LRRHKAA

-496 RRLKELGDFPAL
+496 RRIKELGDFPAL
-508 EELQKLLSLDHP
+508 EELQKILSLDRP

-631 PHNNTPIVLP
+631 PHINKPIVLP

-675 LQFEQLPYIGEKR
+675 LQFEQLPHIGEKR

-697 SIEKLAAASVETA
+697 SIEKLAAASVEAA
-710 AAAARITQTQAEE
+710 AAAARITQAQAEE
-723 VIAAARKAAAQS
+723 VIAAARKTAARPA
-735 PSL
+735 L

>member
-1 MSEQT
+1 MSEQA
-6 DVRETLHQYALSAP
+6 DVREALHQYALSAP

-138 VPAVDDFLSLVK
+138 VPAVDDFLSLIK

-178 CADKIAESDYQKE
+178 CADKISETDYRKD

-231 GMQAVQALRG
+231 GMQAVRALRG

-259 AEGALVTFTVFKMRG
+259 AEGALITFTVFKMRG

-288 KDESE
+288 KDEAE

-346 KQASGTEADTENHT
+346 KQAAATDTESLTAVNEHSYHIDNTEAAAAE
-360 TMSKNSYRTEGRLG
+360 
-374 TDISKTLPEGAATMD
+374 KTPVYGAVTPDEAA
-389 SIQTTAPVVAEKA
+389 TAPVSDRASE
-402 PIYGDVIY
+402 
-410 DTVTPDQAATTPTS
+410 PDALKQTAATSNTAGRSEIPER
-424 GSASEVAASKQA
+424 SA
-436 AASDSADRLDVS
+436 ADRLHPS
-448 NQTADISDSVNRRSV
+448 
-463 PDRSMAPRLPP
+463 
-474 AVLRRHKAA
+474 VLRRHKAA

-496 RRLKELGDFPAL
+496 RRIKELGDFPAL
-508 EELQKLLSLDHP
+508 EELQKILSLDRP

-631 PHNNTPIVLP
+631 PHINKPIVLP

-675 LQFEQLPYIGEKR
+675 LQFEQLPHIGEKR

-697 SIEKLAAASVETA
+697 SIEKLAAASPEA
-710 AAAARITQTQAEE
+710 AAAAAGITQAQAEE
-723 VIAAARKAAAQS
+723 VIDAARETALKNA
-735 PSL
+735 L

>member
-6 DVRETLHQYALSAP
+6 DVREALHQYALSAP

-27 WRDEK
+27 WRDDE

-53 SKRDIKTRILVSRAR
+53 SRRDIKTRILVSRAR
-68 RIEYIQTDN
+68 RLEYIQTDN

-87 LIKKY
+87 LIQKY
-92 KPRYNINLKDG
+92 KPRYNIHLKDG

-117 RLYRTRRIQN
+117 RLYRTRRVQN

-138 VPAVDDFLSLVK
+138 VSALDDFLSLVK
-150 RTYTLRQCK
+150 RSYTLRQCK
-159 RLKKREP
+159 RLKKQEP

-178 CADKIAESDYQKE
+178 CAGKISEQDYQRD
-191 IDEIALLLEGDLKK
+191 IDEIALLLEGDFVQ
-205 PLAELTEKMKAA
+205 PLAELKNKMQAA

-231 GMQAVQALRG
+231 GIQAVQVLRG
-241 QNSVEDM
+241 QNTVEDM

-259 AEGALVTFTVFKMRG
+259 AEGTLITFTVFKMRG

-298 LIAYYTDPKQI
+298 LIAYYTDPQQI
-309 PPHIFVCAGQEYELA
+309 PPHIFVFSGQGHELA
-324 EQWFADRLGVKV
+324 EQWFADRFGVQV
-336 TITAIPLEER
+336 VITAIPLEE
-346 KQASGTEADTENHT
+346 K
-360 TMSKNSYRTEGRLG
+360 
-374 TDISKTLPEGAATMD
+374 P
-389 SIQTTAPVVAEKA
+389 
-402 PIYGDVIY
+402 
-410 DTVTPDQAATTPTS
+410 
-424 GSASEVAASKQA
+424 AASNTNEA
-436 AASDSADRLDVS
+436 YSDPEAEPHSNYGAASDALEAAEPHLNYGAVADTAENSSGNEPSALREYLAAMPS
-448 NQTADISDSVNRRSV
+448 S
-463 PDRSMAPRLPP
+463 
-474 AVLRRHKAA
+474 VLRRHRAA
-483 LAMAQFNAKEDAA
+483 LAMARFNAKEDAA
-496 RRLKELGDFPAL
+496 RRLKELGDFPAV
-508 EELQKLLSLDHP
+508 EELQKVLGLEHP
-520 PHRIEGFDIA
+520 PRRIEGFDIA

-557 RLRTTD
+557 RLRKTD

-569 ASMRE
+569 TSMRE

-582 LLNEAAELPDLI
+582 LVNEGAELPDLI
-594 MIDGGIGQVNAAKAV
+594 MIDGGIGQVNAAKSI

-631 PHNNTPIVLP
+631 PHVNCPIVLP

-648 VLQRVRDE
+648 LLQRVRDE

-667 LRSKEELH
+667 LRSKESLH
-675 LQFEQLPYIGEKR
+675 LVFEQLPHIGAKR
-688 AARLLRSFS
+688 AAVLLRSFS
-697 SIEKLAAASVETA
+697 SIEKLAAASAEAVA
-710 AAAARITQTQAEE
+710 SALKITPEQAEE
-723 VIAAARKAAAQS
+723 VIAAAGKYMNGT
-735 PSL
+735 L

>member
-1 MSEQT
+1 MSEQA
-6 DVRETLHQYALSAP
+6 DVREALHQYALSAP

-32 DIVIYVG
+32 DIVIYIG

-138 VPAVDDFLSLVK
+138 VPAVDDFLSLIK

-178 CADKIAESDYQKE
+178 CADKISETDYRKD

-231 GMQAVQALRG
+231 GMQAVRALRG

-259 AEGALVTFTVFKMRG
+259 AEGALITFTVFKMRG

-288 KDESE
+288 KDEAE

-336 TITAIPLEER
+336 TITAIPLEDR
-346 KQASGTEADTENHT
+346 KQASATDTESLTAVNEH
-360 TMSKNSYRTEGRLG
+360 SYHIDNTE
-374 TDISKTLPEGAATMD
+374 TAAAEKTPVYGAVTPDEAA
-389 SIQTTAPVVAEKA
+389 TAPVS
-402 PIYGDVIY
+402 D
-410 DTVTPDQAATTPTS
+410 
-424 GSASEVAASKQA
+424 SASEPEALKQTA
-436 AASDSADRLDVS
+436 ADRL
-448 NQTADISDSVNRRSV
+448 
-463 PDRSMAPRLPP
+463 PP
-474 AVLRRHKAA
+474 SVLRRHKAA

-496 RRLKELGDFPAL
+496 RRVKELGDFPAL
-508 EELQKLLSLDHP
+508 EELQKILSLDRP

-631 PHNNTPIVLP
+631 PHINKPIVLP

-667 LRSKEELH
+667 LRSKKELH
-675 LQFEQLPYIGEKR
+675 LQFEQLPHIGEKR

-697 SIEKLAAASVETA
+697 SIEKLAAASTEAA
-710 AAAARITQTQAEE
+710 AAAARITQAQAEE
-723 VIAAARKAAAQS
+723 VIAAARKATAR
-735 PSL
+735 PVL

>member
-1 MSEQT
+1 MSEQA
-6 DVRETLHQYALSAP
+6 DVREALHQYALSAP

-138 VPAVDDFLSLVK
+138 VPAVDDFLSLIK

-178 CADKIAESDYQKE
+178 CADKISETDYRKD

-231 GMQAVQALRG
+231 GMQAVRALRG

-248 DPEARDYIGWA
+248 DPESRDYIGWA
-259 AEGALVTFTVFKMRG
+259 AEGALITFTVFKMRG

-288 KDESE
+288 KDEAE

-336 TITAIPLEER
+336 TITTIPLEER
-346 KQASGTEADTENHT
+346 KQAAETDSDTENRTTVNEYAYHSDTTEAAAAEKTPVYGAVTPDEADTT
-360 TMSKNSYRTEGRLG
+360 
-374 TDISKTLPEGAATMD
+374 
-389 SIQTTAPVVAEKA
+389 PV
-402 PIYGDVIY
+402 
-410 DTVTPDQAATTPTS
+410 S
-424 GSASEVAASKQA
+424 GSASEPEISKQTA
-436 AASDSADRLDVS
+436 ATSNSAGRSEISERSAADRL
-448 NQTADISDSVNRRSV
+448 
-463 PDRSMAPRLPP
+463 PP
-474 AVLRRHKAA
+474 SVLRRHKAA

-496 RRLKELGDFPAL
+496 RRVKELGDFPAL
-508 EELQKLLSLDHP
+508 EELQKILSLDRP

-631 PHNNTPIVLP
+631 PHINKPIVLP

-675 LQFEQLPYIGEKR
+675 LQFEQLPHIGEKR

-697 SIEKLAAASVETA
+697 SIEKLAAASAEAA
-710 AAAARITQTQAEE
+710 AAAARITQAQAEE
-723 VIAAARKAAAQS
+723 VIAAARETAARS
-735 PSL
+735 SSL

>member
-1 MSEQT
+1 MSEQA
-6 DVRETLHQYALSAP
+6 DVREMLHQYALSAP

-39 KAKSLKNRLSSYFA
+39 KAKSLKNRLTSYFA
-53 SKRDIKTRILVSRAR
+53 LKRDIKTRILVSRAR
-68 RIEYIQTDN
+68 RLEYIQTEN

-92 KPRYNINLKDG
+92 KPRYNIDLKDG

-138 VPAVDDFLSLVK
+138 VSALDDFLSLVK
-150 RTYTLRQCK
+150 RNYTLRQCK

-178 CADKIAESDYQKE
+178 CAEKISEADYRRD
-191 IDEIALLLEGDLKK
+191 IDEISLLLEGDLEK
-205 PLAELTEKMKAA
+205 PLADLKKRMKSA

-231 GMQAVQALRG
+231 GIQAVTTLRG

-259 AEGALVTFTVFKMRG
+259 AAGALITFTVFKMRG
-274 GKVVGRDLYRTESL
+274 GKVVGRDVYRTESL
-288 KDESE
+288 KDEAE

-298 LIAYYTDPKQI
+298 LMAYYVEPKQI
-309 PPHIFVCAGQEYELA
+309 PPHIFVLSGQGYELA
-324 EQWFADRLGVKV
+324 EQWFAERLGVQV
-336 TITAIPLEER
+336 VITPIPLEEG
-346 KQASGTEADTENHT
+346 SGNIGDSGDGIFCEGENP
-360 TMSKNSYRTEGRLG
+360 LG
-374 TDISKTLPEGAATMD
+374 SAHMESFQRAD
-389 SIQTTAPVVAEKA
+389 SIESGKTAEDAGFTAGFTESEAALAAEHTPRYGGVTESRGLNGACAAEIA
-402 PIYGDVIY
+402 PAYDAAHGTGGGDVI
-410 DTVTPDQAATTPTS
+410 
-424 GSASEVAASKQA
+424 AS
-436 AASDSADRLDVS
+436 
-448 NQTADISDSVNRRSV
+448 
-463 PDRSMAPRLPP
+463 MPP
-474 AVLRRHKAA
+474 STLRRHRAA
-483 LAMAQFNAKEDAA
+483 LAMARFNAKEDAI
-496 RRLKELGDFPAL
+496 RRAKELGDFPAL
-508 EELQKLLSLDHP
+508 EELQKVLSLERP

-569 ASMRE
+569 TSMRE

-616 IPLVGLAEKNEELYR
+616 IPLVGLAEKNEEMYR
-631 PHNNTPIVLP
+631 PHVNKPIVLP

-648 VLQRVRDE
+648 LLQRVRDE

-667 LRSKEELH
+667 LRSKES
-675 LQFEQLPYIGEKR
+675 LQLLFERLPHIGKKR
-688 AARLLRSFS
+688 ATVMLRSFS
-697 SIEKLAAASVETA
+697 SIEKLAAASSEAV
-710 AAAARITQTQAEE
+710 AAAARISQEQAEE
-723 VIAAARKAAAQS
+723 TLVAARKTVGN
-735 PSL
+735 L

>member
-1 MSEQT
+1 MSEQA
-6 DVRETLHQYALSAP
+6 DVREALHQYALSAP

-138 VPAVDDFLSLVK
+138 VPAVDDFLSLIK

-178 CADKIAESDYQKE
+178 CADKISETDYRKD

-231 GMQAVQALRG
+231 GMQAVRALRG

-288 KDESE
+288 KDEAE

-336 TITAIPLEER
+336 TITAIPLEDR
-346 KQASGTEADTENHT
+346 KQASATDTESLTAVNEHSYNIDNTEA
-360 TMSKNSYRTEGRLG
+360 
-374 TDISKTLPEGAATMD
+374 A
-389 SIQTTAPVVAEKA
+389 VAEKT
-402 PIYGDVIY
+402 PVY
-410 DTVTPDQAATTPTS
+410 DADTPDETATVPVS
-424 GSASEVAASKQA
+424 GSASEPEALKQTAATSNSA
-436 AASDSADRLDVS
+436 GRSEIPERSAADRL
-448 NQTADISDSVNRRSV
+448 
-463 PDRSMAPRLPP
+463 PP
-474 AVLRRHKAA
+474 SVLRRHKAA

-496 RRLKELGDFPAL
+496 RRIKELGDFPAL
-508 EELQKLLSLDHP
+508 EELQKILSLDRP

-631 PHNNTPIVLP
+631 PHINKPIVLP

-675 LQFEQLPYIGEKR
+675 LQFEQLPHIGEKR

-697 SIEKLAAASVETA
+697 SIEKLAAASVEAA
-710 AAAARITQTQAEE
+710 AAAARITPTQAEE
-723 VIAAARKAAAQS
+723 VIAAARKTAARPA
-735 PSL
+735 L

>member
-1 MSEQT
+1 MSEQA
-6 DVRETLHQYALSAP
+6 DVREALHQYALSAP

-138 VPAVDDFLSLVK
+138 VPAVDDFLSLIK

-178 CADKIAESDYQKE
+178 CADKISETDYRKD

-231 GMQAVQALRG
+231 GMQAVRALRG

-259 AEGALVTFTVFKMRG
+259 TEGALITFTVFKMRG

-288 KDESE
+288 KDEAE

-336 TITAIPLEER
+336 TITAIPLEDR
-346 KQASGTEADTENHT
+346 KQASATDTESLTAVNEHSYNIDNTEA
-360 TMSKNSYRTEGRLG
+360 
-374 TDISKTLPEGAATMD
+374 A
-389 SIQTTAPVVAEKA
+389 VAEKTSV
-402 PIYGDVIY
+402 YGA
-410 DTVTPDQAATTPTS
+410 DTAA
-424 GSASEVAASKQA
+424 V
-436 AASDSADRLDVS
+436 SDSVDCRNVPERFAADRL
-448 NQTADISDSVNRRSV
+448 
-463 PDRSMAPRLPP
+463 PP
-474 AVLRRHKAA
+474 SVLRRHKAA

-496 RRLKELGDFPAL
+496 RRIKELGDFPAL
-508 EELQKLLSLDHP
+508 EELQKILSLDRP

-631 PHNNTPIVLP
+631 PHINKPIVLP

-675 LQFEQLPYIGEKR
+675 LQFEQLPHIGEKR

-697 SIEKLAAASVETA
+697 SIEKLAAASVEA
-710 AAAARITQTQAEE
+710 AATAARITQAQAEE
-723 VIAAARKAAAQS
+723 VIAAARKTALKNA
-735 PSL
+735 L

>member
-1 MSEQT
+1 MSEQA
-6 DVRETLHQYALSAP
+6 DVREALHQYALSAP

-138 VPAVDDFLSLVK
+138 VPAVDDFLSLIK

-178 CADKIAESDYQKE
+178 CADNISESDYQKE

-231 GMQAVQALRG
+231 GIQAVQTLRG

-259 AEGALVTFTVFKMRG
+259 AEGALITFTVFKMRG

-288 KDESE
+288 KDEAE

-336 TITAIPLEER
+336 TITAIPLEDR
-346 KQASGTEADTENHT
+346 KQASDDTTAASIKETE
-360 TMSKNSYRTEGRLG
+360 SV
-374 TDISKTLPEGAATMD
+374 AATTD
-389 SIQTTAPVVAEKA
+389 FIQTTALVAAEKT
-402 PIYGDVIY
+402 PVYG
-410 DTVTPDQAATTPTS
+410 AA
-424 GSASEVAASKQA
+424 
-436 AASDSADRLDVS
+436 
-448 NQTADISDSVNRRSV
+448 I
-463 PDRSMAPRLPP
+463 
-474 AVLRRHKAA
+474 LRRHKAA

-496 RRLKELGDFPAL
+496 RRVKELGDFPAL
-508 EELQKLLSLDHP
+508 EELQKILSLDRP

-530 HLHGKYTVASLI
+530 HLHGKHTVASLI

-631 PHNNTPIVLP
+631 PHINKPIVLP

-675 LQFEQLPYIGEKR
+675 LQFEQLPHIGEKR

-697 SIEKLAAASVETA
+697 SIEKLAAASVEAA
-710 AAAARITQTQAEE
+710 AAAARITQAQAEE
-723 VIAAARKAAAQS
+723 VIAAARKTAALPA
-735 PSL
+735 L

>member
-1 MSEQT
+1 MSEQA
-6 DVRETLHQYALSAP
+6 DVREALHQYALSAP

-138 VPAVDDFLSLVK
+138 VPAVDDFLSLIK

-178 CADKIAESDYQKE
+178 CADKISETDYRKD

-205 PLAELTEKMKAA
+205 PLAELTEKMKDA

-231 GMQAVQALRG
+231 GMQAVRALRG

-259 AEGALVTFTVFKMRG
+259 AEGALITFTVFKMRG

-288 KDESE
+288 KDEAE

-336 TITAIPLEER
+336 TITAIPLEDR
-346 KQASGTEADTENHT
+346 KQAAATDTESPTAVNEHSYHIDNTEAAAAEKTPVYGAVTPDEADTV
-360 TMSKNSYRTEGRLG
+360 
-374 TDISKTLPEGAATMD
+374 
-389 SIQTTAPVVAEKA
+389 PV
-402 PIYGDVIY
+402 
-410 DTVTPDQAATTPTS
+410 S
-424 GSASEVAASKQA
+424 GSASEPETAKQTAATSNSVDRSEIPERSA
-436 AASDSADRLDVS
+436 ADRL
-448 NQTADISDSVNRRSV
+448 
-463 PDRSMAPRLPP
+463 PP
-474 AVLRRHKAA
+474 SVLRRHKAA
-483 LAMAQFNAKEDAA
+483 LAMAQFNAKEDAV
-496 RRLKELGDFPAL
+496 RRVKELGDFPAL
-508 EELQKLLSLDHP
+508 EELQKILSLDRP

-631 PHNNTPIVLP
+631 PHINKPIVLP

-675 LQFEQLPYIGEKR
+675 LQFEQLPHIGEKR

-697 SIEKLAAASVETA
+697 SIEKLAAASVEAA
-710 AAAARITQTQAEE
+710 AAAARITQAQAEE
-723 VIAAARKAAAQS
+723 VIAAARKTALKNA
-735 PSL
+735 L

>member
-1 MSEQT
+1 MSEQA
-6 DVRETLHQYALSAP
+6 DVREALHQYALSAP

-138 VPAVDDFLSLVK
+138 VPAVDDFLSLIK

-178 CADKIAESDYQKE
+178 CADKISETDYRKD

-205 PLAELTEKMKAA
+205 PLAELTEKMKDA

-231 GMQAVQALRG
+231 GMQAVRALRG

-259 AEGALVTFTVFKMRG
+259 AEGALITFTVFKMRG

-288 KDESE
+288 KDEAE

-298 LIAYYTDPKQI
+298 LIAYYTDPKQT

-336 TITAIPLEER
+336 TITAIPLEDR
-346 KQASGTEADTENHT
+346 
-360 TMSKNSYRTEGRLG
+360 
-374 TDISKTLPEGAATMD
+374 
-389 SIQTTAPVVAEKA
+389 
-402 PIYGDVIY
+402 
-410 DTVTPDQAATTPTS
+410 
-424 GSASEVAASKQA
+424 KQA
-436 AASDSADRLDVS
+436 AATDTESLTAVNEHSYHIDNTEAAAAEKTPVYGAVTPDEAATAPVSDRASEPEALKQTAATSNTAGRSEIPERSAADRLHPS
-448 NQTADISDSVNRRSV
+448 
-463 PDRSMAPRLPP
+463 
-474 AVLRRHKAA
+474 VLRRHKAA

-496 RRLKELGDFPAL
+496 RRIKELGDFPAL
-508 EELQKLLSLDHP
+508 EELQKILSLDRP

-631 PHNNTPIVLP
+631 PHINKPIVLP

-675 LQFEQLPYIGEKR
+675 LQFEQLPHIGEKR

-697 SIEKLAAASVETA
+697 SIEKLAAASAEAA
-710 AAAARITQTQAEE
+710 AAAARITQAQAEE
-723 VIAAARKAAAQS
+723 VIAAARKTALKNA
-735 PSL
+735 L

>member
-1 MSEQT
+1 MSEQA
-6 DVRETLHQYALSAP
+6 DVREALHQYALSAP

-138 VPAVDDFLSLVK
+138 VPAVDDFLSLIK

-178 CADKIAESDYQKE
+178 CADKISETDYRKD

-231 GMQAVQALRG
+231 GMQAVRALRG

-259 AEGALVTFTVFKMRG
+259 SEGALITFTVFKMRG

-288 KDESE
+288 KDEAE

-336 TITAIPLEER
+336 TITAIPLEDR
-346 KQASGTEADTENHT
+346 KRVAATDTESPTAVNEHSYRIDNTEAAAAE
-360 TMSKNSYRTEGRLG
+360 
-374 TDISKTLPEGAATMD
+374 KTPVYGAVTPDEAA
-389 SIQTTAPVVAEKA
+389 TAPVSDRASEPEALKQ
-402 PIYGDVIY
+402 
-410 DTVTPDQAATTPTS
+410 TATTSNNLGRSEIPER
-424 GSASEVAASKQA
+424 SA
-436 AASDSADRLDVS
+436 ADRL
-448 NQTADISDSVNRRSV
+448 
-463 PDRSMAPRLPP
+463 PP
-474 AVLRRHKAA
+474 SVLRRHKAA

-496 RRLKELGDFPAL
+496 RRVKELGDFPAL
-508 EELQKLLSLDHP
+508 EELQKILSLDRP

-631 PHNNTPIVLP
+631 PHINKPIVLP

-675 LQFEQLPYIGEKR
+675 LQFEQLPHIGEKR

-697 SIEKLAAASVETA
+697 SIEKLAAASVEAA
-710 AAAARITQTQAEE
+710 AAAARITQAQAEE
-723 VIAAARKAAAQS
+723 VIAAARKTALKNA
-735 PSL
+735 L

>member
-1 MSEQT
+1 MSEQA
-6 DVRETLHQYALSAP
+6 DVREALHQYALSAP

-53 SKRDIKTRILVSRAR
+53 SRRDIKTRILVSRAR

-138 VPAVDDFLSLVK
+138 VPAIDDFLSLVK
-150 RTYTLRQCK
+150 RTYGLRQCK

-178 CADKIAESDYQKE
+178 CADKISESDYRKD

-231 GMQAVQALRG
+231 GMQAVRALRG
-241 QNSVEDM
+241 QNTVEDM

-259 AEGALVTFTVFKMRG
+259 AEGALITFTVFKMRD

-288 KDESE
+288 KDEAE

-324 EQWFADRLGVKV
+324 EQWFADKLGVNV
-336 TITAIPLEER
+336 TITAIPLDGQKPR
-346 KQASGTEADTENHT
+346 HEADA
-360 TMSKNSYRTEGRLG
+360 
-374 TDISKTLPEGAATMD
+374 D
-389 SIQTTAPVVAEKA
+389 
-402 PIYGDVIY
+402 
-410 DTVTPDQAATTPTS
+410 
-424 GSASEVAASKQA
+424 A
-436 AASDSADRLDVS
+436 AAS
-448 NQTADISDSVNRRSV
+448 V
-463 PDRSMAPRLPP
+463 PDKTAVPVAAEKTPVYAADTTDTIDVPNTAYATAAMPP
-474 AVLRRHKAA
+474 AILRRHRAA
-483 LAMAQFNAKEDAA
+483 LEMAQFNAKEDAA
-496 RRLKELGDFPAL
+496 RRIKELGDFPAL
-508 EELQKLLSLDHP
+508 EELQKILSLDRP

-563 GIIDDY
+563 GVIDDY

-631 PHNNTPIVLP
+631 PHINKPIVLP
-641 RRSAALR
+641 RQSAALR

-675 LQFEQLPYIGEKR
+675 LQFEQLPHIGEKR

-697 SIEKLAAASVETA
+697 SIEKLAAASPEAA
-710 AAAARITQTQAEE
+710 AAAARITQAQAQE
-723 VIAAARKAAAQS
+723 VIAAARKATVRTA
-735 PSL
+735 L

>member
-1 MSEQT
+1 MSEQA
-6 DVRETLHQYALSAP
+6 DVREALHQYALSAP

-138 VPAVDDFLSLVK
+138 VPAVDDFLSLIK

-178 CADKIAESDYQKE
+178 CADKISETDYRKD

-231 GMQAVQALRG
+231 GMQAVRALRG

-259 AEGALVTFTVFKMRG
+259 AEGALITFTVFKMRG

-288 KDESE
+288 KDEAE

-336 TITAIPLEER
+336 TITAIPLEDR
-346 KQASGTEADTENHT
+346 RQAAATDTESPTAVNEHSYHIDNTEAAAAEKTPVYGAVTPDEADTV
-360 TMSKNSYRTEGRLG
+360 
-374 TDISKTLPEGAATMD
+374 
-389 SIQTTAPVVAEKA
+389 PV
-402 PIYGDVIY
+402 
-410 DTVTPDQAATTPTS
+410 S
-424 GSASEVAASKQA
+424 GSASEPETAKQTAASSNSVDRSEIPERSA
-436 AASDSADRLDVS
+436 ADRL
-448 NQTADISDSVNRRSV
+448 
-463 PDRSMAPRLPP
+463 PP
-474 AVLRRHKAA
+474 SVLRRHKAA

-496 RRLKELGDFPAL
+496 RRVKELGDFPAL
-508 EELQKLLSLDHP
+508 EELQKILSLDRP

-631 PHNNTPIVLP
+631 PHINKPIVLP

-675 LQFEQLPYIGEKR
+675 LQFEQLPHIGEKR

-697 SIEKLAAASVETA
+697 SIEKLAAASVEAA
-710 AAAARITQTQAEE
+710 AAAARITQAQAEE
-723 VIAAARKAAAQS
+723 VIAAARKTALKNA
-735 PSL
+735 L

>member
-1 MSEQT
+1 MSEQA
-6 DVRETLHQYALSAP
+6 DVREALHQYALSAP

-138 VPAVDDFLSLVK
+138 VPAVDDFLSLIK

-178 CADKIAESDYQKE
+178 CADKISETDYRKD

-231 GMQAVQALRG
+231 GMQAVRALRG

-259 AEGALVTFTVFKMRG
+259 AEGALITFTVFKMRG

-288 KDESE
+288 KDEAE

-336 TITAIPLEER
+336 TITAIPLEDR
-346 KQASGTEADTENHT
+346 KQASATDTESLTAVNEHSYHIDNTEAAAAE
-360 TMSKNSYRTEGRLG
+360 
-374 TDISKTLPEGAATMD
+374 KTPVYGAA
-389 SIQTTAPVVAEKA
+389 I
-402 PIYGDVIY
+402 
-410 DTVTPDQAATTPTS
+410 
-424 GSASEVAASKQA
+424 
-436 AASDSADRLDVS
+436 
-448 NQTADISDSVNRRSV
+448 
-463 PDRSMAPRLPP
+463 
-474 AVLRRHKAA
+474 LRRHKAA

-496 RRLKELGDFPAL
+496 RRVKELGDFPAL
-508 EELQKLLSLDHP
+508 EELQKILSLDRP

-594 MIDGGIGQVNAAKAV
+594 MIDGGIGQVNAAKAI

-631 PHNNTPIVLP
+631 PHINKPIVLP

-675 LQFEQLPYIGEKR
+675 LQFEQLPHIGEKR

-697 SIEKLAAASVETA
+697 SIEKLAAASVEAA
-710 AAAARITQTQAEE
+710 AAAARITQAQAEE
-723 VIAAARKAAAQS
+723 VIAAARKTAALPA
-735 PSL
+735 L